1 MTRRTLVIRYTAF
14 AVFAVMANL
23 ATQRLVL
30 FGADVVDGARFAAA
44 LAAGNAGGPRREIHA
59 RQALDLP

>member
-1 MTRRTLVIRYTAF
+1 
-14 AVFAVMANL
+14 MANL

-44 LAAGNAGGPRREIHA
+44 LAAGTLVGLVVKIHA